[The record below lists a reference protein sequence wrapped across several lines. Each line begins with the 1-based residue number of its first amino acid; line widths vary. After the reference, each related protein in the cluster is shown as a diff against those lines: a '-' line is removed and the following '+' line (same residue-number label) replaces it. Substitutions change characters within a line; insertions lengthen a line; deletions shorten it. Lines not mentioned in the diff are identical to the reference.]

1 MIVGDHEALQGNYK
15 FLIALDVI
23 QRLDAA
29 QESRGLIDVERTLRI
44 WLKQWVYALVII
56 ERIRMR

>member
-1 MIVGDHEALQGNYK
+1 MSYKRCTFRIEDSLGVMIVGDHEALQGNYK

-44 WLKQWVYALVII
+44 
-56 ERIRMR
+56 